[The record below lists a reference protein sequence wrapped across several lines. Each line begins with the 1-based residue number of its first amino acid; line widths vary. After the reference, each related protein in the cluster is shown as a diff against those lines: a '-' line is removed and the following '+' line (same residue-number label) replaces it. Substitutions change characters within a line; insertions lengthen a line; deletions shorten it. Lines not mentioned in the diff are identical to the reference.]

1 MVFFFSWV
9 RGTSTSKKHLFSFH
23 VEISGVTEYPKTGY
37 STNIR
42 LFWRY
47 SKPTFQN
54 WIHSTAIRIRPQYST
69 VFVKYFFIVKLFI
82 FGEISA
88 DFLTKKISFSI
99 FPKKVLKVP
108 TAMWKFVGNTIEIHF
123 FIWNFKKEINLELIF
138 YKISTF

>member
-1 MVFFFSWV
+1 MNLVLLPWWTRFEFSWSLKSFKD
-9 RGTSTSKKHLFSFH
+9 STNT
-23 VEISGVTEYPKTGY
+23 SGVTEYPKTGY

-54 WIHSTAIRIRPQYST
+54 WIHLTAIRIQPQYST

-82 FGEISA
+82 FGVSA
-88 DFLTKKISFSI
+88 DFLTKKNFFSI

-108 TAMWKFVGNTIEIHF
+108 TLCENLLEILQKYT
-123 FIWNFKKEINLELIF
+123 FIWHFKKEINLELIF